1 MPGPVNLRDSV
12 FHCPPDPSAGVK
24 ERMNMQADNSS
35 LLAQLIDHAD
45 PPAPG
50 RDDFQTALQRLNI
63 HSVLD
68 IVRVSEK
75 AFAEQLATCNDDD
88 AHAVYHKAKSAAAQ
102 LERLFREQQVS
113 STRPSPRAE
122 RDVAADTDATYQA
135 LFNEN
140 WKQFCASSSIAAV
153 DSPAA
158 YLRALYLFAL
168 QLEQNAKGAGAL
180 TLSARRADLKDL
192 LIDQHSVA
200 GQVPMLSII
209 NQTLLSNIAGANA
222 NDAYALLSE
231 TWYPFSLPYHFHHQQ
246 CRLGLSGDKPML
258 GELNYRISRQLPL
271 AGATSTYG
279 HVVTQ
284 NNDVQGL
291 LSGLSPAQQ
300 AMLKKDWVTA
310 QDAPTFY
317 RTYFN
322 WEAEQAPENVTD
334 FLNHTQ
340 LDAEQL
346 QALLAQQT
354 QAPRKSPNCQQPT
367 RLTYGACYI
376 NGALASASTLAISL
390 NKDAPAKL
398 VNLSLE
404 RFDRLQR
411 MIRLQRWLGLPFAQL
426 DTLLVS
432 AMRCEGA
439 SNQALLITHNTL
451 RALGVFCYLS
461 KRYGLQAEEFAA
473 WLHQLPV
480 HGSGERVSLFDQVFN
495 RAGSA
500 LPALCLD
507 EQAFDATTRQ
517 QLCAALGLQDT
528 QESLQLLIADEPA
541 TRTIET
547 VSALY
552 RQARIARLFGL
563 SVMECQQLVQLLGTN
578 TFLTQL
584 RHPTLRRKLKGAVD
598 FLDMLMHLEWASRWL
613 KANGNSLSL
622 LRHQLLLDQQ
632 VQDPA
637 INLLLKEFAAY
648 DQVPLSKRLNLLDLP
663 QQLDDEKDRL
673 RAVDWESLVQ
683 QVLQQMRSN
692 TSIEMAL
699 DEALSTIALSTQA
712 DRKPYLIDRAKPL
725 LRTLMETVRN
735 EFWLLYIRLKNI
747 IQAVPQLP
755 GSANGINKYDNHF
768 LRLHAPAAPP
778 LQTLGYLI
786 LLLPHAVDVLQLPL
800 SRQALAQFLI
810 NPHWLDS
817 DYQASSLLEL
827 APHTLYLMQQFKHCI
842 DRFGVTEGQIL
853 DYFSQANAQPKKM
866 AQNTTAETSAH
877 LAQLFGWSA
886 SEIAVLS
893 SQLKPPRIT
902 SMDRL
907 DWLLRCRQASTA
919 TGLSADLLIAA
930 SQLETSSTFAQWKAV
945 GEALTS
951 AHASPISTP
960 SSTDL
965 LKD

>member
-1 MPGPVNLRDSV
+1 
-12 FHCPPDPSAGVK
+12 
-24 ERMNMQADNSS
+24 MNMQADSSS
-35 LLAQLIDHAD
+35 LLAQLIDHAH

-50 RDDFQTALQRLNI
+50 RDDFNTALQRLDI
-63 HSVLD
+63 HSVFD
-68 IVRVSEK
+68 IVRLSEK

-88 AHAVYHKAKSAAAQ
+88 AHAVYRKAKSAAAQ

-113 STRPSPRAE
+113 SQRPTLRAK

-140 WKQFCASSSIAAV
+140 REQFCANASIAAV

-168 QLEQNAKGAGAL
+168 RLEQNAKGADVL
-180 TLSARRADLKDL
+180 KLSARRADLKDL
-192 LIDQHSVA
+192 LIDQHSVT

-209 NQTLLSNIAGANA
+209 NQTLLSNIADAD
-222 NDAYALLSE
+222 DAYSLLSN

-279 HVVTQ
+279 QVVTR
-284 NNDVQGL
+284 NNEVQCL
-291 LSGLSPAQQ
+291 LSGLSPEQQ
-300 AMLKKDWVTA
+300 ALLKKDWVTA
-310 QDAPTFY
+310 QGAPTFY

-322 WEAEQAPENVTD
+322 WTAEKGPEDVTD
-334 FLNHTQ
+334 FLQHTQ

-354 QAPRKSPNCQQPT
+354 QAPRQSPNCKQPT
-367 RLTYGACYI
+367 GLTYGACYI
-376 NGALASASTLAISL
+376 NGALASAPTLAISL

-398 VNLSLE
+398 VNVSFE

-439 SNQALLITHNTL
+439 SNRALLITHNTL

-461 KRYGLQAEEFAA
+461 KRYSLQAEEFAA

-528 QESLQLLIADEPA
+528 QDSLQLLIADEPE
-541 TRTIET
+541 TRTVET

-563 SVMECQQLVQLLGTN
+563 SVMECQQLLQLPGT
-578 TFLTQL
+578 TPFLTQL
-584 RHPTLRRKLKGAVD
+584 RHPTLRRKPKGVAD

-613 KANGNSLSL
+613 KENGNSLSL

-648 DQVPLSKRLNLLDLP
+648 DQASLSKQLNLLELP
-663 QQLDDEKDRL
+663 QQPADEAVRL
-673 RAVDWESLVQ
+673 PAVDWEALAQ
-683 QVLQQMRSN
+683 QVLQRMRSN
-692 TSIEMAL
+692 TSIEVAV
-699 DEALSTIALSTQA
+699 EQALSAIAISTDA
-712 DRKPYLIDRAKPL
+712 NRTTYYIERAKPK

-735 EFWLLYIRLKNI
+735 EFWALYLRLKEI
-747 IQAVPQLP
+747 IRAVPQLP
-755 GSANGINKYDNHF
+755 GDANGHQKYDNHF

-800 SRQALAQFLI
+800 SRQALDQFLI

-817 DYQASSLLEL
+817 GYQASSVLEL
-827 APHTLYLMQQFKHCI
+827 TPHTLYLIQQFNHCI
-842 DRFGVTEGQIL
+842 ERFGLTEGQIL
-853 DYFSQANAQPKKM
+853 DYFGQANAQPNRA
-866 AQNTTAETSAH
+866 AQHNTEETSEH
-877 LAQLFGWSA
+877 LARLFGWSA
-886 SEIAVLS
+886 SEITVFS
-893 SQLKPPRIT
+893 SQLNPPRIT

-919 TGLSADLLIAA
+919 TGLSATLLIAA
-930 SQLETSSTFAQWKAV
+930 SQLETNSTFAQWKAV

-951 AHASPISTP
+951 AHTSPVNTP
-960 SSTDL
+960 FPTDL